1 MPDSPHFPTTA
12 YDAVF
17 GDEACPSWAR
27 ESFDRYV
34 KHGIPTGDF
43 LRAILAND
51 LMSAARRADV
61 DCGRALVAIT
71 GYVHRHVPLTAH
83 GSYKIVDEWVL
94 MHREKRAKAQGAE

>member
-1 MPDSPHFPTTA
+1 MPDSPHSPTTA

-43 LRAILAND
+43 LRAVLAHD
-51 LMSAARRADV
+51 LMAAAHRAET
-61 DCGRALVAIT
+61 DCERALVTIAR
-71 GYVHRHVPLTAH
+71 YVHRHVRLTAH
-83 GSYKIVDEWVL
+83 GSYGVVDTWIAW
-94 MHREKRAKAQGAE
+94 HREERAKTQGAE